1 MKFNSAWKKTQA
13 NTCMGQE
20 IQNKLMQT
28 ELETWKASVLKDPR
42 ENMANK

>member
-28 ELETWKASVLKDPR
+28 VLGTWKESVLKEPR
-42 ENMANK
+42 KNMANK